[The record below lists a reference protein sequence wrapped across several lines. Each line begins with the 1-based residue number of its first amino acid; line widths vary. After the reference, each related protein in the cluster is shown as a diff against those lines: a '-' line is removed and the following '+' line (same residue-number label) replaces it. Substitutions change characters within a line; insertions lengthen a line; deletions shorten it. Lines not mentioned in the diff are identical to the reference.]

1 MKIAVVGAG
10 AIGSYLGAKLSLTG
24 QDVFLIARGQ
34 QLRAL
39 QEHGVTLRDHDGEV
53 KSSPVTTDN
62 YAEVGPVD
70 YVFLTVK
77 SYSLS
82 EIAPQISPLL
92 DEHTSVVSAQNGIPW
107 WYFYR
112 DGGLYQDRNIHALDP
127 KENIRRAID
136 PKRIIG
142 CIVYPSTYLA
152 EPGVVVHVEGNRFAI
167 GELNGETTE
176 RCRKLSRVLIDSGL
190 KSPIRSRI
198 RDDMWAKLIGN
209 VAFNPISALTK
220 ATLSEIISDPLTRKL
235 SFEVMGEAE
244 RIANKL
250 GITIPVSAEQRLRGA
265 EKVGNHKTSMLQD
278 IENHKPLELDA
289 LLGSIIE
296 LGKIVEVESPLINA
310 LFACTN
316 LLTRSYLAMPD
327 TPIIMNPDDSM

>member
-1 MKIAVVGAG
+1 MKIAIVGAG
-10 AIGSYLGAKLSLTG
+10 AIGSYLGAKLSLAG

-39 QEHGVTLRDHDGEV
+39 QRDGITIRYDNSEI
-53 KSSPVTTDN
+53 KTRPVATDR
-62 YAEVGPVD
+62 YSEIGPVD

-77 SYSLS
+77 AYSLS
-82 EIAPQISPLL
+82 EIAPQIRPILG
-92 DEHTSVVSAQNGIPW
+92 EHTAVVSAQNGIPW

-112 DGGLYQDRNIHALDP
+112 HGGFWEDRNLCTLDP
-127 KENIRRAID
+127 NGDIRRAID
-136 PKRIIG
+136 PKRVIG

-176 RCRKLSRVLIDSGL
+176 RCRQLSRVLIDSGL

-209 VAFNPISALTK
+209 VAFNPISAVTR
-220 ATLSEIISDPLTRKL
+220 ATLSEITSDPLTRKL
-235 SFEVMGEAE
+235 SFDIMAEAE
-244 RIANKL
+244 RIAIKL
-250 GITIPVSAEQRLRGA
+250 GINIPVSAEQRLIGA
-265 EKVGNHKTSMLQD
+265 SKVGGHKTSMLQD
-278 IENHKPLELDA
+278 LENEKPLELDA

-296 LGKIVEVESPLINA
+296 LGKMVEVETPLINT
-310 LFACTN
+310 LFACTK
-316 LLTRSYLAMPD
+316 LLARSY
-327 TPIIMNPDDSM
+327 